1 MTSCRVEDGGDN
13 KNTSM
18 VREATQEDDESSDE
32 EDEESNVQFAKC
44 RAGVQLF
51 REMSVISRAPDTI
64 RPKSGPDLD
73 CQEDI
78 AKMSDLLSVMARMRL
93 DDQRCALGVSSTKTS
108 QNIPETNN
116 IQGGSSKER
125 PAVSS
130 KKCKET
136 LFELLDKRPPLHQVL
151 LIPSSQWK
159 LHHDEEDDIS
169 VKSLTPSLQ
178 R

>member
-1 MTSCRVEDGGDN
+1 
-13 KNTSM
+13 M

-32 EDEESNVQFAKC
+32 EDVEANVQFVKC

-64 RPKSGPDLD
+64 RPKARPDLD

-78 AKMSDLLSVMARMRL
+78 AKMSELLSVMARMRL
-93 DDQRCALGVSSTKTS
+93 DDQRCALGVSSTK
-108 QNIPETNN
+108 NFPEPNS

-125 PAVSS
+125 QAMSS

-136 LFELLDKRPPLHQVL
+136 LFELPDKRLPLHQVL

-159 LHHDEEDDIS
+159 LHHDDEDDIS